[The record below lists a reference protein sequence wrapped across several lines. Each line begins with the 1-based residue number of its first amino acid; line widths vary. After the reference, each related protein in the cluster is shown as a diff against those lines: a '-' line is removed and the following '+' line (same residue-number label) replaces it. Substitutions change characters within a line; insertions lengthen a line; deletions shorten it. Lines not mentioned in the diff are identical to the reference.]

1 MCNFS
6 SFSTLMEKGDASSG
20 LAWPLGAL
28 LPRGPDPINAEVLK
42 RVKIILILMTVEE
55 RPGTRVYSLFG

>member
-1 MCNFS
+1 
-6 SFSTLMEKGDASSG
+6 MEKGDASSG